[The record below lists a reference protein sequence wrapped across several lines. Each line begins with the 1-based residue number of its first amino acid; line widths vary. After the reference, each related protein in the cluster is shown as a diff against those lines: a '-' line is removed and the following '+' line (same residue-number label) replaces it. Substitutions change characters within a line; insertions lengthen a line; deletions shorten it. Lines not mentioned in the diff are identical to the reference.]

1 MDILFQLLAFIGAVI
16 WGFLVW
22 TWWFWAFILLVSL
35 THSAWFFWR
44 KSLYKEGTQFIL
56 LEIKLPREILK
67 NPRAMEQVLA
77 AVHSLRNV
85 QGTLAEKWWDGEITR
100 WYALELVTFGGE
112 THMYVR
118 VYKKQKS
125 LMEAAFLSYYP
136 DLELVEVEDYAQRF
150 PQDVEEMEEQ
160 GYDAWGSEV
169 ILAREAAYPIKTY
182 EEFESPDE
190 NKQYDTMSSFLE
202 LFSSIKREEIIG
214 FQILIAPADLDW
226 GKKWEDILAKLKKGG
241 EEAVP
246 KMGTTTSFPSD
257 YGLGPLPMF
266 DISTPTKDE
275 MKFLKTAFRTPGET
289 KVLEA
294 VGRNLSKP
302 AFDTLIRYIYLSPRS
317 MYSDAIPRRGI
328 QGVLNQFSSLDLN
341 RFVRNDKTAVST
353 ARVALF
359 HFPFIFPKKRGD
371 LKKSRNL
378 YNYIRRELPEEEFI
392 GKLMTSHIFNW
403 NIHTKRFEMNTEC
416 LATIFHPPS
425 MMSLTAPHIKRVESR
440 KGGPPAGLAI
450 FGGEESVEKL
460 Q

>member
-1 MDILFQLLAFIGAVI
+1 MDILFQLLAFIGAGI

-44 KSLYKEGTQFIL
+44 KSLYKEGTEFIL
-56 LEIKLPREILK
+56 LEIKIPREILK
-67 NPRAMEQVLA
+67 NPKAMEQVLTA
-77 AVHSLRNV
+77 IHSLRNV

-100 WYALELVTFGGE
+100 WYSLEVVTFGGE
-112 THMYVR
+112 THLYVR

-150 PQDVEEMEEQ
+150 PQDTEEMDEQ

-226 GKKWEDILAKLKKGG
+226 GKKWEGLLAKLKKGN
-241 EEAVP
+241 EEAAA
-246 KMGTTTSFPSD
+246 KLGTTISFPSD
-257 YGLGPLPMF
+257 YALGPLPMF
-266 DISTPTKDE
+266 EVSTPTKDE

-302 AFDTLIRYIYLSPRS
+302 AFDTLMRYIYLAPKS

-341 RFVRNDKTAVST
+341 RLVRNDKTAVST

-359 HFPFIFPKKRGD
+359 HFPFIFPKKRGY

-378 YNYIRRELPEEEFI
+378 YNYIRRELPEEEII

-416 LATIFHPPS
+416 LATVFHPPS
-425 MMSLTAPHIKRVESR
+425 IMSLTAPHIKRVESR
-440 KGGPPAGLAI
+440 KGGPPAGIAI
-450 FGGEESVEKL
+450 FGGEENVEKL
-460 Q
+460 K